1 MDSYVKYY
9 KFGPIFNYGNDKV
22 ALSRKLGSDLNIT
35 YVETTFKDV
44 KSVIKDIFPIE
55 DRVHFVRIS
64 NQEVLIHEL
73 CYAKDYL
80 NILSGKYPYFRVK
93 LLVGEEAKASGVVK
107 VVNKMLS
114 DQIRDLELT
123 IKSTEAGLV
132 AKRNLYENNQTQKD
146 LAFKRAQ
153 RIRSYDKMHN
163 DIHKKENC

>member
-1 MDSYVKYY
+1 MASLKSV
-9 KFGPIFNYGNDKV
+9 NYNESV
-22 ALSRKLGSDLNIT
+22 TVSVLSRDELYIGR
-35 YVETTFKDV
+35 YVQSFGNTTFMQRLLLKMLNRLS
-44 KSVIKDIFPIE
+44 KTFSLLK
-55 DRVHFVRIS
+55 
-64 NQEVLIHEL
+64 L